1 MRKSRFSEEQIIAV
15 SEHPFDRWRAKY
27 GGMEVGDAR
36 KLRALEDENHLDDAR
51 AKIELWRIGRT
62 SRISPASSTSR
73 AVSRIRG
80 ALGKN
85 IEGAAIDT
93 IFEGPQPVRDGSRP
107 GQHHPADDRHQQHGA
122 GRRARKASRGRASA
136 T

>member
-1 MRKSRFSEEQIIAV
+1 MRKSRFSAERIIAV

-36 KLRALEDENHLDDAR
+36 KVPALEDENHLDDAR
-51 AKIELWRIGRT
+51 AKIETWRIGRT

-80 ALGKN
+80 ALG
-85 IEGAAIDT
+85 ED
-93 IFEGPQPVRDGSRP
+93 
-107 GQHHPADDRHQQHGA
+107 H
-122 GRRARKASRGRASA
+122 RGRGHRHDLRGATTRTGRKSSRSASPRGRSASA
-136 T
+136 TRCGPSRAEG